1 MLIQSACS
9 VSNLVRCT
17 VVLLENSITARIKE
31 QHKRIE
37 LTTQQLYVPKCIEGG
52 DGPTQPADF
61 RSVVSSSHMYVLEN
75 GSLVIRDVEKQDAGS
90 YLCEASNGV
99 GESLAEVVKL
109 SVNEK
114 DSKIWDA
121 FIAGK

>member
-1 MLIQSACS
+1 MEKNSYGGYLQRSREQ
-9 VSNLVRCT
+9 VSYR
-17 VVLLENSITARIKE
+17 
-31 QHKRIE
+31 
-37 LTTQQLYVPKCIEGG
+37 
-52 DGPTQPADF
+52 DGPSQPADF

-109 SVNEK
+109 SVNVFYCTGCSLKLGFRE
-114 DSKIWDA
+114 SSNVT
-121 FIAGK
+121 GS